1 MRRLRNK
8 SRIPSRQGRG
18 KWIFYTTVEHG
29 GVVKK
34 VVDNRTV
41 LKKLCQWTLLAAV
54 WLSSPGQA
62 AAAPA
67 PDLWRIWLQSEPNSI
82 TRVDHALWDGFLKK
96 YVIANHPS
104 GIYRVHYAQVSKED
118 RTTLQRYVHDMQQVV
133 VTRLNRNEQKAYWVN
148 LYNALTVQLV
158 LEHYP
163 VKSIRDINIS
173 PGIFSKGPWQKKLLT
188 IQAETLSLD
197 DIEHRILRPIWKDNR
212 IHYAVNCASLGCPNL
227 LPEAFSTEKMEAQ
240 LDRSAR
246 DFINHPRGVAVEGK
260 NLKLSKIYD
269 WFNEDFSGSSDGVIQ
284 HLSAFAAPDLARAL
298 ANFRGKITYDYDW
311 RLNE

>member
-1 MRRLRNK
+1 MAFKILYQV
-8 SRIPSRQGRG
+8 P
-18 KWIFYTTVEHG
+18 
-29 GVVKK
+29 
-34 VVDNRTV
+34 
-41 LKKLCQWTLLAAV
+41 LLAAA
-54 WLSSPGQA
+54 WLFYFSGQA
-62 AAAPA
+62 AAAPV

-82 TRVDHALWDGFLKK
+82 TRVDHSLWDGFLKK
-96 YVIANHPS
+96 FVIANHPS
-104 GIYRVHYAQVSKED
+104 GINRGRYAQVSKED
-118 RTTLQRYVHDMQQVV
+118 RTALQRYVHDMQQVV

-158 LEHYP
+158 LDHYP

-188 IQAETLSLD
+188 IQAEALSLD

-227 LPEAFSTEKMEAQ
+227 LPEAFSAEKMEAQ
-240 LDRSAR
+240 LDKGAR
-246 DFINHPRGVAVEGK
+246 DFINHSRGVAVDGK

-269 WFNEDFSGSSDGVIQ
+269 WFSEDFSGSSEGVIQ
-284 HLSAFAAPDLARAL
+284 HLLGFAAPDLARTL
-298 ANFRGKITYDYDW
+298 ASFRGKISFDYDW